1 MSGKGLKAY
10 WMEKGFFLPVI
21 LTALVYNIYF
31 IWLLPNVKLQYL
43 VYMDVLVLTGLLFG
57 SWYGFRNF
65 RGRQE
70 QKEAASRETE
80 LLREE
85 LKAQF
90 DENCELQDFV
100 ARWCHEVKIPLSA
113 AILMTEKLEE
123 TEAEPE
129 CQRGS
134 ECQGGPEEAEG
145 EAECQGGPEEAEAEP
160 ECQGGSECQGGP
172 EEAEGEPE
180 RTGKPEQAQAREVL
194 REQLER
200 IRQLLANALLGCK
213 VQSSLFDLQ
222 IGPVSLAECVRTSL
236 HNNQFFLIRK
246 HFEPDIRV
254 GEEKV
259 YTDKEWL
266 VYILDQLVSN
276 AVKYVGDRAVLLI
289 YGDASRLVVEDRG
302 VGIREEELRRVF
314 EKGFTGSNQH
324 NGRYKSTGMGLY
336 MAKKIAEKLG
346 HGLTVESVYGAYT
359 RFTITFAD
367 DREHFLQET

>member
-1 MSGKGLKAY
+1 M
-10 WMEKGFFLPVI
+10 
-21 LTALVYNIYF
+21 VYNIYF

-57 SWYGFRNF
+57 AWYGFRNF

-70 QKEAASRETE
+70 QKEAAFRETE

-90 DENCELQDFV
+90 DENCELQDYV
-100 ARWCHEVKIPLSA
+100 ARWCHEVKVPLSA
-113 AILMTEKLEE
+113 AILMTEK
-123 TEAEPE
+123 P
-129 CQRGS
+129 G
-134 ECQGGPEEAEG
+134 
-145 EAECQGGPEEAEAEP
+145 EAEAEP
-160 ECQGGSECQGGP
+160 ECQGGP

-180 RTGKPEQAQAREVL
+180 RTGKPEQAEAKEAL

-200 IRQLLANALLGCK
+200 IRQLLANMLLGCK

-222 IGPVSLAECVRTSL
+222 VGPVSLAECVRTSL

-246 HFEPDIRV
+246 HFEPDIRI

-266 VYILDQLVSN
+266 VYILDQLISN

-302 VGIREEELRRVF
+302 MGIREEELRRVF

-346 HGLTVESVYGAYT
+346 HGLTVESVYGEYT

>member
-43 VYMDVLVLTGLLFG
+43 VYMDILVLTGLLFG

-145 EAECQGGPEEAEAEP
+145 EAE
-160 ECQGGSECQGGP
+160 
-172 EEAEGEPE
+172 

-222 IGPVSLAECVRTSL
+222 IGPVSLAECVRASL

>member
-10 WMEKGFFLPVI
+10 LMEKGFFLPVI

-31 IWLLPNVKLQYL
+31 IWLLPDVNLQYL
-43 VYMDVLVLTGLLFG
+43 VYMDILVLTGLLFG

-70 QKEAASRETE
+70 QKEAALRETE

-90 DENCELQDFV
+90 DGNCDLQDFV

-113 AILMTEKLEE
+113 AILMTEKL
-123 TEAEPE
+123 
-129 CQRGS
+129 
-134 ECQGGPEEAEG
+134 G
-145 EAECQGGPEEAEAEP
+145 EAESGSGPMDA
-160 ECQGGSECQGGP
+160 
-172 EEAEGEPE
+172 
-180 RTGKPEQAQAREVL
+180 KQAL

-276 AVKYVGDRAVLLI
+276 AVKYVGDRAVLMI

-367 DREHFLQET
+367 NREHFLQET